1 MMVGVFKVN
10 AFSESLHG
18 GNPAGVVVD
27 SPTLN
32 DEQMKQISQ
41 ELCVSETAFVYPS
54 SVADFDIRFFS
65 PMVEVDLCGHATIAA
80 FFTMASEGKLAKGKN
95 TVFTQ
100 QTKAGVLP
108 VSVFYTDDMLIDL
121 VMMTQGK
128 PIYKNIYF
136 DISSIADSLRVDI
149 NDINDS
155 LPQQMVSTGLFTLP
169 ICVKSLEIL
178 RTIQPDFG
186 KIADLCRKMH
196 VGSFHVFSFETI
208 DPQSTYHAR
217 NFAPLYG
224 INEDPVT
231 GTANG
236 AVSSYLLKNHLI
248 KKNNLI
254 CEQGDFIG
262 RPGRV
267 FVEIH
272 DEQVKVGGKAKIVE
286 KRDIQV

>member
-1 MMVGVFKVN
+1 MVGVFKVN
-10 AFSESLHG
+10 AFSESLYG

-41 ELCVSETAFVYPS
+41 ELCVSETAFVFPS
-54 SVADFDIRFFS
+54 RVADFDVRFFS
-65 PMVEVDLCGHATIAA
+65 PTVEVDLCGHATIAA
-80 FFTMASEGKLAKGKN
+80 FFTMASEGRLVKGKN
-95 TVFTQ
+95 TIFTQ
-100 QTKAGVLP
+100 RTKAGVLP
-108 VSVFYTDDMLIDL
+108 VSVFYANDMQIDR
-121 VMMTQGK
+121 VMMTQRK
-128 PIYKNIYF
+128 PIYKNIYLN
-136 DISSIADSLRVDI
+136 ISSIADSLRVDI

-155 LPQQMVSTGLFTLP
+155 LPQQIVSTGLFTLP
-169 ICVKSLEIL
+169 ICVKSLELL

-236 AVSSYLLKNHLI
+236 AVCSYLLKNHLI

-272 DEQVKVGGKAKIVE
+272 DEEVKVGGKAKIVE
-286 KRDIQV
+286 KRDIAV

>member
-1 MMVGVFKVN
+1 MVGVFKVN

-54 SVADFDIRFFS
+54 SVADFDVRFFS

-80 FFTMASEGKLAKGKN
+80 FFTMASEGKLAKGKK

-128 PIYKNIYF
+128 PIYKNIYL
-136 DISSIADSLRVDI
+136 DISSIADSLKVDI

-186 KIADLCRKMH
+186 KISDLCRKMH

-286 KRDIQV
+286 KRDIEV